1 MANIVLGLGTSHSPQ
16 LSTPP
21 DLWGLRADVDR
32 RNPRLLWEDG
42 EYYNFE
48 QLLEKVDRQ
57 EIARE
62 HPICVGCQHVLGTG
76 VTAKDLMERFLPAE
90 PHYHENAVNVPKPNA
105 APTPPVDRKS
115 TRLNSSHT

>member
-62 HPICVGCQHVLGTG
+62 LGAEIFQRRWQECQIGRAHV
-76 VTAKDLMERFLPAE
+76 
-90 PHYHENAVNVPKPNA
+90 
-105 APTPPVDRKS
+105 
-115 TRLNSSHT
+115 